1 MECYTFEPSSA
12 TSAQY
17 PTSIPLNIRDDTSV
31 QLCSAHRL
39 QAEETTKWKEK
50 AGKILE
56 IVAVLTA
63 GGTSLGDAI
72 KLML

>member
-1 MECYTFEPSSA
+1 MT
-12 TSAQY
+12 
-17 PTSIPLNIRDDTSV
+17 TSV

-72 KLML
+72 KLMLQWVSTSKSTASLGLSWIHNL